1 MAPLV
6 LAGVGLVEKKMR
18 QFILLAFLTVFLPS
32 TGESKETIIDLSN
45 RPTFAEI
52 QKSGLPLRQD
62 KVLGTTFDVPSASF
76 SLKLAHTNLA
86 FENARVL
93 FYFPS
98 QKPRIPHGGPVMPEP
113 DDELGWLTVVVHE
126 SADAA
131 ASLVLKHLGALGFES
146 EDVEAWFQHK
156 MWRTTP
162 YFKKVYKGKDP
173 QIHLQLSKS
182 DKKEVWVTLHIDW
195 VNKAQPTDRPDNQ

>member
-1 MAPLV
+1 L
-6 LAGVGLVEKKMR
+6 GLVEKKMR

-45 RPTFAEI
+45 RPSFVEI
-52 QKSGLPLRQD
+52 QKSGLPMRQD
-62 KVLGTTFDVPSASF
+62 MFIGTTFDVPSASF
-76 SLKLAHTNLA
+76 SLKLLHTKLA
-86 FENARVL
+86 FENAKVL

-98 QKPRIPHGGPVMPEP
+98 QKPRIPHSGPVMPGP

-126 SADAA
+126 SAEAA

-146 EDVEAWFQHK
+146 KDVEAWFQHQ
-156 MWRTTP
+156 MWRTAP
-162 YFKKVYKGKDP
+162 CFKKVYKDKDP

-182 DKKEVWVTLHIDW
+182 DVKEVWVTFHIDW
-195 VNKAQPTDRPDNQ
+195 VNKAQLTDSPEKQ